1 MQYAH
6 LALSVAWPQLAAGAL
21 WLLAALVALYYARA
35 TRRPI
40 FLYGGITALLLS
52 LSEVLSPIR
61 LAYRYFTH
69 RVYCGTLD
77 DCASELQ
84 FGAAKF
90 EWGIVALAALLFLA
104 GLYLEVRRARRRAS
118 ANNAA
123 RAAANQRAASAPPAA
138 GFAPAGAFVEQYQS
152 VPEVQPITG
161 YGYGDATPD
170 GYAPALA
177 EEGARPA
184 QAFYPA
190 GEAEDEQPTFYRRP
204 EPGPGSGP
212 F

>member
-1 MQYAH
+1 MQYAR

-21 WLLAALVALYYARA
+21 WLVVALVALYYARA

-69 RVYCGTLD
+69 RVYCGSLD
-77 DCASELQ
+77 ACASELQ

-90 EWGIVALAALLFLA
+90 EWGIAALAALLFLA
-104 GLYLEVRRARRRAS
+104 GLYLEVRRARRRAT

-123 RAAANQRAASAPPAA
+123 RAAASQRAMSAATA
-138 GFAPAGAFVEQYQS
+138 GLAPAGAFVGQYQS
-152 VPEVQPITG
+152 APEAQPITS
-161 YGYGDATPD
+161 YGYGDAMPD
-170 GYAPALA
+170 GYDPAFAGDGA
-177 EEGARPA
+177 EPA
-184 QAFYPA
+184 QAAYLTA
-190 GEAEDEQPTFYRRP
+190 EAEEEQSAFYRRP
-204 EPGPGSGP
+204 APGSGSGP

>member
-1 MQYAH
+1 MQYAR

-21 WLLAALVALYYARA
+21 WLVVALVALYYARA
-35 TRRPI
+35 TRRPV

-69 RVYCGTLD
+69 RVYCGSLD
-77 DCASELQ
+77 DCAAELQ

-104 GLYLEVRRARRRAS
+104 GIYLEVRRARRRAAAS
-118 ANNAA
+118 NAA
-123 RAAANQRAASAPPAA
+123 RAAASQRVMGAAPPE
-138 GFAPAGAFVEQYQS
+138 GFTPAGAFAGQYQTAS
-152 VPEVQPITG
+152 VAQPITS
-161 YGYGDATPD
+161 YGYDPAFAED
-170 GYAPALA
+170 GA
-177 EEGARPA
+177 EPA
-184 QAFYPA
+184 QAPDLTTA
-190 GEAEDEQPTFYRRP
+190 SEDEQPAFYRRP
-204 EPGPGSGP
+204 APGSGSGS

>member
-1 MQYAH
+1 MQYAR
-6 LALSVAWPQLAAGAL
+6 LALSVAWPQIVVAAL
-21 WLLAALVALYYARA
+21 WLVVALVALYYARA

-40 FLYGGITALLLS
+40 FLFGGMTALLLS

-69 RVYCGTLD
+69 RAYCPTIDACIIDLR
-77 DCASELQ
+77 

-104 GLYLEVRRARRRAS
+104 GLYLEIRRARRRAA

-123 RAAANQRAASAPPAA
+123 RASASQRAMRGSPAQER
-138 GFAPAGAFVEQYQS
+138 APAGTAAGQYQGAPQGQHAS
-152 VPEVQPITG
+152 NYSAAMPG
-161 YGYGDATPD
+161 SYDA
-170 GYAPALA
+170 AFA
-177 EEGARPA
+177 EEAASPPRASDFAAAP
-184 QAFYPA
+184 
-190 GEAEDEQPTFYRRP
+190 EDEQPTFYRRP
-204 EPGPGSGP
+204 SAGFGSGP